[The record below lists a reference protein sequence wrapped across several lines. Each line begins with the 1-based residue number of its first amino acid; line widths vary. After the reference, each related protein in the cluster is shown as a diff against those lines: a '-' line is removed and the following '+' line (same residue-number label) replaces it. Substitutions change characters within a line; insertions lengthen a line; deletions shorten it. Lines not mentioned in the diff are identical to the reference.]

1 MTGEKRQQ
9 GESKADEPQKKKEE
23 KGKISQKTGKKTETQ
38 RRLNACL
45 NIGIGELFCSLIK
58 GMILILLAS

>member
-9 GESKADEPQKKKEE
+9 GESEADEPQKKKEE
-23 KGKISQKTGKKTETQ
+23 KGKKTGKKIETE

-58 GMILILLAS
+58 GMILTLLAS

>member
-1 MTGEKRQQ
+1 MAGENRQQ
-9 GESKADEPQKKKEE
+9 GESKADEQQKKKEQE
-23 KGKISQKTGKKTETQ
+23 KGEKAGKKIEAQ

-58 GMILILLAS
+58 GMILTLLAS